1 MYYQG
6 DFKLFGHYFMLWV
19 NDRKIKNAFIC
30 IFSALFSKAVE
41 FYIIFTNCR
50 RRSYD
55 QALPDRITT
64 FLISFG
70 IVFVNS
76 LIWYLL
82 YILVAGPILC
92 ESFQSSSDF
101 YYWYLGCLPADT
113 SADNIYTIMWISLTT
128 AINFFAVILLAIA
141 WDLVSIYGLARC
153 IVFVVQY
160 YI

>member
-1 MYYQG
+1 MRELSLI
-6 DFKLFGHYFMLWV
+6 LF
-19 NDRKIKNAFIC
+19 
-30 IFSALFSKAVE
+30 FSALFSKAVE

-55 QALPDRITT
+55 QAMPDRLMT

-70 IVFVNS
+70 IVFFNS
-76 LIWYLL
+76 LLWYLL

-92 ESFQSSSDF
+92 ESFQSPSDF

-113 SADNIYTIMWISLTT
+113 SSGDIYTILWISLTA
-128 AINFFAVILLAIA
+128 AINFFAVILLAIS

-153 IVFVVQY
+153 IVFVVF
-160 YI
+160 